1 MTKSRDQAVGQRA
14 RSTGRGRPSEQ
25 GSALI
30 SVGLVLAL
38 VMVGVL
44 VLGGVAQRTVWRA
57 RAQSAADA
65 AALAGVAGTRSD
77 AEQLAA
83 RNGAV
88 LVRFE
93 NDGNVV
99 EVEIDYRGTAAIA
112 RAERKLQLDQVGC
125 PSLPCS
131 GP

>member
-1 MTKSRDQAVGQRA
+1 MTSSRDEVAINGA
-14 RSTGRGRPSEQ
+14 RKAGSKRSSEK
-25 GSALI
+25 GSVLI
-30 SVGLVLAL
+30 NVSLVLAL

-65 AALAGVAGTRSD
+65 AALAGVGGTRSD
-77 AEQLAA
+77 SERLAA

-88 LVRFE
+88 LVRFDV
-93 NDGNVV
+93 DGNVV

-112 RAERKLQLDQVGC
+112 RAERKLELDQRGC